1 MLGGSDVEGT
11 HLKKESVFVDRAS
24 SEGVELDFKAFLKTA
39 VRAVVVAQEL
49 IKVDHLCVV
58 SGEHWHSRDLAGTLS

>member
-11 HLKKESVFVDRAS
+11 HPKKESVLVDRAS
-24 SEGVELDFKAFLKTA
+24 SEGVELDLKAFLKTA
-39 VRAVVVAQEL
+39 VLAVVVAQEL